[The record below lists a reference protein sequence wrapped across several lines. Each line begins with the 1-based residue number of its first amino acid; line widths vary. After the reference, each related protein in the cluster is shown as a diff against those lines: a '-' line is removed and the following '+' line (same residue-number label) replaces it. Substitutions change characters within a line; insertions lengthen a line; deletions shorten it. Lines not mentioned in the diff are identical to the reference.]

1 MLSRKEGAARQRP
14 GMHTP
19 TNSKRNYRFGL
30 FEADSANGEL
40 LRQGARVRLQDQPFR
55 LLTILLDRAGEVVSR
70 EELREKLWPADTYVE
85 FDGSLNAA
93 LKRLRAALG
102 DSAENPIFIETLPKR
117 GYRFIA
123 PVAVEEERAGPV
135 VVEVPVSEP
144 PHIAALAPTP
154 VSASLPAP
162 ITRQQHSTILVLSA
176 ALLVVL
182 LAVGGW
188 QVWRHRA
195 KAASHSVS
203 SSAAPVVVR
212 KSVAV
217 LGFHNVSGRSEDEW
231 LGTALSEMLST
242 ELTSGE
248 KLRLVPGEEVANLR
262 IASPW
267 PQTSTLGAET
277 TTRIGTALNSDV
289 LVYGSF
295 TAIGPADHGQ
305 LRLDIRLQ
313 DARTG
318 EVLTQ
323 IAQTSN
329 SNELFQVASD
339 VGVKLRDRLGVPGIS
354 DTDQAGVLASLPL
367 NRDAARFYA
376 LGIVKL
382 RDFDALAAK
391 DLLLQAT
398 AADPKFSLG
407 HAMLAR
413 AWAQLGY
420 EQKRKEEIKKAL
432 DLSID
437 LPRTDRMQVE
447 GDYYDSLPDHE
458 KAASTYRALFE
469 LFPDSVEYGLQLAGA
484 QSAEGHANQ
493 ALETLAQLR
502 RLPPPASLDPRIDI
516 AESRMAPTRAVSL
529 PLLENALS
537 KASSQG
543 KKLVYARAR
552 VEQCMQIIYGEH
564 PEQWEAPCEDAYNI
578 YRTAGNGL
586 GAAEAVRLMGD
597 HQGALGHIQ
606 EARADYQRALKILA
620 GTGEHAKTAT
630 ILNNMAIGYTNDG
643 NLEQGEE
650 LYRQAK
656 FHFEQAGDKSNTGL
670 ALANIADIA
679 YLRGN
684 LAGSAKAY
692 EQAIEMMNS
701 VDNSDASYPMNRL
714 ADTNLLQ
721 GHVAE
726 AQRLAMQ
733 SLEVQKS
740 KHRDTD
746 EAMSEL
752 GDVLAAEGN
761 LPGARE
767 QYQAALDIRQ
777 ARGKV
782 SGIAENQ
789 VELADVELE
798 DAHPVRAEE
807 LLRTAIAE
815 FEKEK
820 SDPENAAAYTELSRA
835 LLAEGKVDDAYKAVQ
850 HATEL
855 AKTDPILGITLPLAI
870 QTARVSLAEAEQNIK
885 DNHQE
890 KEPGHVHLATIRRQ
904 LLSTLSTTKKLG
916 YFSLECEARLVLGE
930 LELKENPGLGRSLLT
945 QLADDAHQKG
955 MEQMAHKAA
964 ALAATTKSVVTV
976 ASELAH

>member
-1 MLSRKEGAARQRP
+1 MLSRKEGAARP
-14 GMHTP
+14 SGMHTP
-19 TNSKRNYRFGL
+19 ANSKRNYRFGL
-30 FEADSANGEL
+30 FETNPANGEL
-40 LRQGARVRLQDQPFR
+40 LRQGVRVRLQDQPFR
-55 LLTILLDRAGEVVSR
+55 LLTILLEHAGEVVSR
-70 EELREKLWPADTYVE
+70 DELRQKLWPADTYVE

-123 PVAVEEERAGPV
+123 PVAFEEERAPTG
-135 VVEVPVSEP
+135 EVPVTEP
-144 PHIAALAPTP
+144 PHIVAPVQTPASTPAPT
-154 VSASLPAP
+154 
-162 ITRQQHSTILVLSA
+162 IRQPSMILVWSA
-176 ALLVVL
+176 GFLVVL
-182 LAVGGW
+182 LVAVGW
-188 QVWRHRA
+188 QLWRLRA
-195 KAASHSVS
+195 KPVSKSASANV
-203 SSAAPVVVR
+203 APVVVR

-248 KLRLVPGEEVANLR
+248 KLRLIPGEEVANLR

-277 TTRIGTALNSDV
+277 TARIGTALNSDV
-289 LVYGSF
+289 LVYGSY

-339 VGVKLRDRLGVPGIS
+339 VGVRLRDRLGVPGIS

-447 GDYYDSLPDHE
+447 GDYYDSLPDYE

-469 LFPDSVEYGLQLAGA
+469 LFPDSVEYGLQLASA
-484 QSAEGHANQ
+484 QSRGGHANQ
-493 ALETLAQLR
+493 AQETLAQLR

-516 AESRMAPTRAVSL
+516 AESRITSGDGLVFLQS
-529 PLLENALS
+529 ALS

-552 VEQCMQIIYGEH
+552 VEQCMQLVYGKH

-597 HQGALGHIQ
+597 HQGALGHTQ

-679 YLRGN
+679 YLRGH
-684 LAGSAKAY
+684 LPDAAKAY
-692 EQAIEMMNS
+692 QQAIEMMNS
-701 VDNSDASYPMNRL
+701 VDNGDASYPMYRL
-714 ADTNLLQ
+714 ADVNLLQ
-721 GHVAE
+721 GHVQE
-726 AQRLAMQ
+726 AHRLALQ
-733 SLEVQKS
+733 SLDVQEA

-746 EAMSEL
+746 ETMSEL

-767 QYQAALDIRQ
+767 QYQAALNIRQ
-777 ARGKV
+777 ARGKA

-789 VELADVELE
+789 VALADVELE
-798 DAHPVRAEE
+798 EDHPAQAEAF
-807 LLRTAIAE
+807 LQTAIAE

-820 SDPENAAAYTELSRA
+820 SDPETASAYTELSRA
-835 LLAEGKVDDAYKAVQ
+835 LLAEAKLDDARKAVQ

-855 AKTDPILGITLPLAI
+855 AKTDPVLGIELPLAI
-870 QTARVSLAEAEQNIK
+870 QTARVELMETEQNMK
-885 DNHQE
+885 DNAKQ
-890 KEPGHVHLATIRRQ
+890 KESGHVNLATIRRQ

-916 YFSLECEARLVLGE
+916 YYSLECEARLVLGE
-930 LELKENPGLGRSLLT
+930 LELKATSSLGHSVLT
-945 QLADDAHQKG
+945 QLAADAHQHG
-955 MEQMAHKAA
+955 LELIAHKATA
-964 ALAATTKSVVTV
+964 AAGTNAV
-976 ASELAH
+976 AIARSQGHAH